1 MARQLLTLLIAF
13 TFSSSLLT
21 AAEWTGWRGPNGD
34 ARATDASLPT
44 EWAAGKNVVWKTK
57 TPGPG
62 TACPLVV
69 GDRVYVTCYTGYGLA
84 AGQGDQKQLKRHLV
98 CLDRK
103 SGEVQWTKVFQPKLP
118 EHRYAG
124 EGAYHGYAASTPATD
139 GKHLYLFLG
148 KSGVFCLNLDGKQ
161 IWHSE
166 VGGGINRWGSG
177 TSPVLHK
184 GLVIVNASVESGSMV
199 ALDQKTG
206 RQAWKTG
213 GISSS
218 WNTPIIASVAGGGS
232 ELVVSIQGRV
242 LGLDPGTGQKLW
254 NADGVHRYVCPSV
267 VAHKGVAYI
276 IGGGHT
282 SLAVKIGGRG
292 DVTKSH
298 GVWRLTKGSNV
309 SSPIYHEGHLYWAH
323 DSNGAVFCQDAA
335 TGKIV
340 YQKRLEPRPGRIWSS
355 PILGDGKI
363 YYTSQHNGTFVV
375 AAGPKFEQLAHNVF
389 ADDKTRTNASPV
401 PSRGQLLMRS
411 DQAVYLL
418 GAGGGK

>member
-1 MARQLLTLLIAF
+1 MIGRLLVLLLTITLLADL
-13 TFSSSLLT
+13 TT

-34 ARATDASLPT
+34 ATVASGHLPT
-44 EWAAGKNVVWKTK
+44 SWAVGKNVVWKAK

-62 TACPLVV
+62 TSCPLVV
-69 GDRVYVTCYTGYGLA
+69 GERVYVSCYTGYGLA
-84 AGQGDQKQLKRHLV
+84 AGQGDQKQLRRHLL

-103 SGEVQWTKVFQPKLP
+103 SGDVLWTRMFEPKLP
-118 EHRYAG
+118 EHNYAG
-124 EGAYHGYAASTPATD
+124 EGAYHGYAASTPATN
-139 GKHLYLFLG
+139 GKRLFLFLG
-148 KSGVFCLNLDGKQ
+148 KSGVYCLDLDGKQ
-161 IWHSE
+161 VWHAD
-166 VGGGINRWGSG
+166 VGGGTNRWGSG
-177 TSPVLHK
+177 TSPVLHN

-206 RQAWKTG
+206 RQVWKTG
-213 GISSS
+213 GMSSS
-218 WNTPIIASVAGGGS
+218 WNTPVIARTTGGGS
-232 ELVVSIQGRV
+232 ELVVSISGRV
-242 LGLDPGTGQKLW
+242 LGLDPASGQKLW

-267 VAHKGVAYI
+267 VVNRGVAFI

-282 SLAVKIGGRG
+282 SLAVKVGGRG
-292 DVTKSH
+292 DVTKTH
-298 GVWRLTKGSNV
+298 GVWRLNKGSNV
-309 SSPIYHEGHLYWAH
+309 SSPIYHQGHLYWAH

-363 YYTSQHNGTFVV
+363 YYTSQHNGTFVI

-389 ADDKTRTNASPV
+389 EDDKTRTNASPV

-418 GAGGGK
+418 GTSVAK

>member
-1 MARQLLTLLIAF
+1 MARQLLALLLAF

-103 SGEVQWTKVFQPKLP
+103 SGAVLWTKAFQPKLP

-148 KSGVFCLNLDGKQ
+148 KSGVFCLDLDGKQ
-161 IWHSE
+161 VWHAD

-218 WNTPIIASVAGGGS
+218 WNTPIIAAVAGGGS

-282 SLAVKIGGRG
+282 SLAVKIGGR
-292 DVTKSH
+292 VTSPSP
-298 GVWRLTKGSNV
+298 TGSGG
-309 SSPIYHEGHLYWAH
+309 SRRDQTSPRRFITRGTFT
-323 DSNGAVFCQDAA
+323 GPTTA
-335 TGKIV
+335 TGPCSARMRRPA
-340 YQKRLEPRPGRIWSS
+340 RLSTRNGSSRDPVASGPRQSWATARSTTRLSTTARSWWRPVRSS
-355 PILGDGKI
+355 NCWPTTCLP
-363 YYTSQHNGTFVV
+363 T
-375 AAGPKFEQLAHNVF
+375 
-389 ADDKTRTNASPV
+389 TRPAPTRRRSRREASC
-401 PSRGQLLMRS
+401 
-411 DQAVYLL
+411 
-418 GAGGGK
+418 

>member
-1 MARQLLTLLIAF
+1 MARQLLA
-13 TFSSSLLT
+13 SLLAIALSVST
-21 AAEWTGWRGPNGD
+21 LSAAEWTGWRGPNGD
-34 ARATDASLPT
+34 ARVTSGSLPT
-44 EWAAGKNVVWKTK
+44 AWATGKNVAWKTP

-62 TACPLVV
+62 TSCPLVV
-69 GDRVYVTCYTGYGLA
+69 GERVYVTCYTGYGLEP
-84 AGQGDQKQLKRHLV
+84 GQGDPKQLNRHLL

-103 SGEVQWTKVFQPKLP
+103 TGEELWTKRFEPKLP
-118 EHRYAG
+118 EHRYSG
-124 EGAYHGYAASTPATD
+124 EGSYHGYAASTPATD
-139 GKHLYLFLG
+139 GKSLFLFLG
-148 KSGVFCLNLDGKQ
+148 KSGVYCLDLDGKQ
-161 IWHSE
+161 VWHAD
-166 VGGGINRWGSG
+166 VGGRTNGWGSG
-177 TSPVLHK
+177 TSPVLYQ

-206 RQAWKTG
+206 RQVWKTG
-213 GISSS
+213 GMSSS
-218 WNTPIIASVAGGGS
+218 WNTPVITKSTAGGS
-232 ELVVSIQGRV
+232 ELVVSISGRV
-242 LGLDPGTGQKLW
+242 LGLDPLSGEKLW

-282 SLAVKIGGRG
+282 SLAVKVGGRG

-298 GVWRLTKGSNV
+298 GVWRLNKGSNV

-323 DSNGAVFCQDAA
+323 DSNGSVFCQDAA

-355 PILGDGKI
+355 PILGDGKL
-363 YYTSQHNGTFVV
+363 YYTSQHNGTFVI
-375 AAGPKFEQLAHNVF
+375 AAGPKFQMLAHNVF

-401 PSRGQLLMRS
+401 PSRGQLLFRS

-418 GAGGGK
+418 GTEAD